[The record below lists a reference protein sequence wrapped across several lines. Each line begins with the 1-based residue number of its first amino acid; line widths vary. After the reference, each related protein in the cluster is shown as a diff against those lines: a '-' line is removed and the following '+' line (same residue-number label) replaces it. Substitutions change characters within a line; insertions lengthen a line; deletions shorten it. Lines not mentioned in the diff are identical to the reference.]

1 MTVGEAVI
9 KLKERNVGVVSA
21 VVAIVVGPLL
31 LEDGP
36 VVTGFDNEVAEV
48 GSAAVTVLFGCVGM
62 ALTEA
67 VLDVDVDEL
76 VVLAVEV
83 FVSEVAVVEVLC
95 GEVFEFDVVVCVVSV
110 TVVFVFGEDAEV
122 EVSVVVLDVA
132 GAVVVVVV
140 DVEVFVELTV
150 EAVAVDVE
158 VSVALAVDI
167 DVSGSVV
174 GFEFD

>member
-48 GSAAVTVLFGCVGM
+48 GPAAVTVLFGCVGM
-62 ALTEA
+62 ALTEE

-83 FVSEVAVVEVLC
+83 LVSEVAFVEVLC

-110 TVVFVFGEDAEV
+110 TVVFVFVFGEDAEV

-132 GAVVVVVV
+132 GAVVVV

-158 VSVALAVDI
+158 VSVVLAVDVV
-167 DVSGSVV
+167 VSGSVV

>member
-48 GSAAVTVLFGCVGM
+48 GPAAVTVLFGCVGM

-83 FVSEVAVVEVLC
+83 LVSEVAFVEVLC

-132 GAVVVVVV
+132 GAVVVV

-158 VSVALAVDI
+158 VSVVLAVDVV
-167 DVSGSVV
+167 VSGSVV

>member
-9 KLKERNVGVVSA
+9 KLNERNVGVVSA

-31 LEDGP
+31 LEDGS

-48 GSAAVTVLFGCVGM
+48 GSAAVSVLFGCVGM

-83 FVSEVAVVEVLC
+83 LVSEVAVVEVLC

-110 TVVFVFGEDAEV
+110 TVVFGEDAEV

-132 GAVVVVVV
+132 GAVVVV

-150 EAVAVDVE
+150 VAVAVDVE
-158 VSVALAVDI
+158 VSVALAVDVV
-167 DVSGSVV
+167 VSGSVV